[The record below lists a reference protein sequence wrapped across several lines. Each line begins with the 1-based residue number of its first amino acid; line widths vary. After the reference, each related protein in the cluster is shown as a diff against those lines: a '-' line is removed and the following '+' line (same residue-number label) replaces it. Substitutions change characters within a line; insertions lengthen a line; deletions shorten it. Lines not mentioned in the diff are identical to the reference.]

1 MQTLKKLTE
10 TYQNSHPVYS
20 NPLNYA
26 NITDK
31 ELSKIKR
38 KALQPYL
45 EEQEL
50 SGKILVY
57 KEKFVGFV
65 VMSDIEMNEK
75 GFKATVQALDP

>member
-31 ELSKIKR
+31 ELSKI
-38 KALQPYL
+38 
-45 EEQEL
+45 
-50 SGKILVY
+50 
-57 KEKFVGFV
+57 
-65 VMSDIEMNEK
+65 
-75 GFKATVQALDP
+75 